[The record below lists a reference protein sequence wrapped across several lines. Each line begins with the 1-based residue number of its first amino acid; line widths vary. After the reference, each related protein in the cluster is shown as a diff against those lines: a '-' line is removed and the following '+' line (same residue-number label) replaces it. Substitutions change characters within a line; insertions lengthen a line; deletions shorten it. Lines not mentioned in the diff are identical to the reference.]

1 MKKVTKYIAFD
12 GTEFDLQS
20 DCEEYENE
28 GFEREITRL
37 GIRLQQLKSGELAS
51 EFRKYMNSKA
61 KYLSSCT
68 TKMSP
73 QARAMLISN
82 YATTKVRY
90 EETIKY
96 YNSTKYKMNLL
107 KERRDAANSKAT
119 NA

>member
-20 DCEEYENE
+20 ECEEYEKE
-28 GFEREITRL
+28 GFEQEITRL
-37 GIRLQQLKSGELAS
+37 HIRLQQLKSGELAS
-51 EFRKYMNSKA
+51 EHKSYLNSRR

-73 QARAMLISN
+73 QARAAVLNN
-82 YATTKVRY
+82 YAAMKTRY
-90 EETIKY
+90 ENTIKY
-96 YNSTKYKMNLL
+96 FNSTKQKMNLL
-107 KERRDAANSKAT
+107 KERRDAAHSKVA